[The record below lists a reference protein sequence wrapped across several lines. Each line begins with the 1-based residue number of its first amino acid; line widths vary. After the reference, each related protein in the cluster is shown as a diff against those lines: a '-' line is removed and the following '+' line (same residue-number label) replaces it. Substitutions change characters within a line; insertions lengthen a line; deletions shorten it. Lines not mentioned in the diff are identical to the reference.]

1 MKRFF
6 YPGVGATVRRAGTM
20 QKGKIT
26 DVSRFEGIG
35 IHFYVNF
42 GKDHFGWL
50 SMDEIGCELHDR
62 LEVFRPL
69 VDEEQDFTEWIV
81 ERPMWMR
88 KLAAALIVV
97 GGVAVVGIIV
107 LVIVPW

>member
-20 QKGKIT
+20 QKGTIT
-26 DVSRFEGIG
+26 DVSRCGYFC
-35 IHFYVNF
+35 VNF
-42 GKDHFGWL
+42 GKDGFGWL
-50 SMDEIGCELHDR
+50 SIEQIGCELHDR

-69 VDEEQDFTEWIV
+69 VDDEQDFSEWIV
-81 ERPMWMR
+81 ERPMWLR

-107 LVIVPW
+107 RVIMPW

>member
-20 QKGKIT
+20 QKGTIT
-26 DVSRFEGIG
+26 DVSRCG
-35 IHFYVNF
+35 HFYVNF
-42 GKDHFGWL
+42 GEGIGMGWL

-69 VDEEQDFTEWIV
+69 VDDEQDFTEWIV
-81 ERPMWMR
+81 ERPMWVR

-107 LVIVPW
+107 RVIVPW